1 MTTFTVVTLSSLGLA
16 GLYFLFS
23 AGLSLIFGL
32 MGVLNMAHG
41 AFFSVGGYVAWL
53 VIGHVGG
60 PPIVRFILALV
71 VAAATALAGGAVVE
85 KLLIA
90 RNYGQDLSQ
99 LLITLGLGFSIQ
111 GLLGGIFTYE
121 PQLLEKPGWFS
132 GVTRFGDA
140 RIPNDRLLI
149 ALIAVLVWLI
159 LTWFLRATRHGLII
173 RAGVEN
179 RRMVQALG
187 INVGHSFTLVFAV
200 GGLLAGLAGVL
211 GGVYFNGIN
220 PTLGPGLLIFSFIVV
235 IIGGLG
241 SVTGT
246 AIASVVVAFS
256 QQLVNLYVAS
266 GLGDIAVV
274 ALLVVVL
281 LGRPQ
286 GLLGKVL

>member
-1 MTTFTVVTLSSLGLA
+1 MTTFIVITVSTLGLA

-41 AFFSVGGYVAWL
+41 AFFSVGAYVAWL
-53 VIGHVGG
+53 LGDILGG
-60 PPIVRFILALV
+60 PLIVRFLVSLV
-71 VAAATALAGGAVVE
+71 VAVIVALIGGAIVE

-90 RNYGQDLSQ
+90 RNYGQDLAQ

-111 GLLGGIFTYE
+111 GVLGGVFTYE
-121 PQLLEKPGWFS
+121 PQLLEQPAWFNS
-132 GVTRFGDA
+132 VTRLGEA

-149 ALIAVLVWLI
+149 AAIAVVVWLT
-159 LTWFLRATRHGLII
+159 LTWFLRTTRHGLII

-187 INVGHSFTLVFAV
+187 IDVGRSFTLVFAI
-200 GGLLAGLAGVL
+200 GGLLAGMAGVL
-211 GGVYFNGIN
+211 GTIYFKGVT
-220 PTLGPGLLIFSFIVV
+220 PTLGPSLLIFSFIVI

-246 AIASVVVAFS
+246 AVAALAVALT
-256 QQLVNLYVAS
+256 QQLVNVYGSS

-274 ALLVVVL
+274 VLLVVVL
-281 LGRPQ
+281 LARPQ
-286 GLLGKVL
+286 GLLGKVA

>member
-1 MTTFTVVTLSSLGLA
+1 MTTFIVVTLSSLGLA

-41 AFFSVGGYVAWL
+41 AFFSLGGYVAWL
-53 VIGHVGG
+53 LTQNLGG
-60 PPIVRFILALV
+60 PLILRFAVSLLA
-71 VAAATALAGGAVVE
+71 AGATALAGGALVE
-85 KLLIA
+85 KVLIA

-111 GLLGGIFTYE
+111 GALGGFFTYE
-121 PQLLEKPGWFS
+121 PQLVAKPEWFS

-149 ALIAVLVWLI
+149 VLVAI
-159 LTWFLRATRHGLII
+159 LVWATMTWFLRATRHGLII

-179 RRMVQALG
+179 RSMVGALG
-187 INVGHSFTLVFAV
+187 INVAHSFTLVFAI
-200 GGLLAGLAGVL
+200 GGLLAGMAGVL
-211 GGVYFNGIN
+211 GAVYFNGIT
-220 PTLGPGLLIFSFIVV
+220 PTLGPSLLIFSFIVV

-246 AIASVVVAFS
+246 AIAAVVVAFS
-256 QQLVNLYVAS
+256 QQLVNLYVSS

-281 LGRPQ
+281 LARPQ
-286 GLLGKVL
+286 GLLGRVV

>member
-1 MTTFTVVTLSSLGLA
+1 VTTFVVVVVSSLGLA

-41 AFFSVGGYVAWL
+41 AFFSIGGYVAWIATEN
-53 VIGHVGG
+53 IGGSLL
-60 PPIVRFILALV
+60 VRFLIAL
-71 VAAATALAGGAVVE
+71 VAAAVVALVSGALVE

-90 RNYGQDLSQ
+90 RNYGEDLSQ
-99 LLITLGLGFSIQ
+99 LLITLGLGFAIQ
-111 GLLGGIFTYE
+111 GLLGGVFTYE
-121 PQLLEKPGWFS
+121 PKFFDQPEWFS
-132 GVTRFGDA
+132 AVTRVGDV

-149 ALIAVLVWLI
+149 AGVAILVWGVLS
-159 LTWFLRATRHGLII
+159 WFLAATRHGLII

-179 RRMVQALG
+179 RRMVEALG
-187 INVGHSFTLVFAV
+187 IDVGRSFTLVFAI

-211 GGVYFNGIN
+211 GTVYFNGVT

-246 AIASVVVAFS
+246 AIAALAVAFC

-274 ALLVVVL
+274 ALLVVIL
-281 LGRPQ
+281 LTRPQ
-286 GLLGKVL
+286 GLLGRVA